1 MFFSPKPKT
10 EAMVRS
16 PPVVSPSTAAQ
27 SDSKMP
33 NQGKP
38 GSTGSQSQ
46 PSPCDPKTKGAQNV
60 AGGVGLKNGQ
70 SLSSGPSSKVKS
82 KRSMNN
88 SAESSEQPESG
99 TPTSEETGKN
109 HHSQYSIIKSSA
121 VLFANTT
128 HSAKRIQIGHLERC
142 TLQSL
147 IASHIDKPK
156 ATDGFVCACVCTD
169 SSRAKRIC
177 VTERRAPYSGADW
190 YSGGES
196 DEDNRGFFSKC
207 VNMCIQAYIIFPP
220 LINLT

>member
-1 MFFSPKPKT
+1 
-10 EAMVRS
+10 MVRS

-46 PSPCDPKTKGAQNV
+46 PSPCDPKAKGAQNV

-121 VLFANTT
+121 VLFANSTY
-128 HSAKRIQIGHLERC
+128 SAKRIQIGHLERC

-147 IASHIDKPK
+147 IASHTDKPK